1 MNMDNKPQGRFMPKQ
16 VQIKCYWIS
25 EEGVIILAPG
35 MRNRFLK
42 EEGIEA
48 LSVGLCIRLLWQP

>member
-1 MNMDNKPQGRFMPKQ
+1 MPKQ

-25 EEGVIILAPG
+25 EEGVIILALG
-35 MRNRFLK
+35 MRDSFLK

-48 LSVGLCIRLLWQP
+48 LFVGLCIRLLWQP